1 MKHKTVSLGF
11 FLLAVAVV
19 CSAQTQDTASKE
31 TTSAKP
37 ATPAEKT
44 APKQDAQATPEN
56 KKPKKV
62 WTNDE
67 VKALPGQVSVVGE
80 PEHRVKYRQRVDYD
94 SPSDEGDYQDGQIEN
109 YRQQIAEL
117 RNQIDA
123 ADQRIAELKNF
134 KGENS
139 SPTGGINP
147 HQGYNMV
154 PLEEQVK
161 QLEAKK
167 KQLQAQIDDL
177 ENEARKNGID
187 PGKLR

>member
-1 MKHKTVSLGF
+1 MKHRTLCLGF
-11 FLLAVAVV
+11 FLVAAAVV
-19 CSAQTQDTASKE
+19 CSAQTQDTASKD
-31 TTSAKP
+31 TTNAKP
-37 ATPAEKT
+37 AAPADKT
-44 APKQDAQATPEN
+44 APNQDAQATPEK

-62 WTNDE
+62 WTNEE
-67 VKALPGQVSVVGE
+67 VKALPGEVSVVGE
-80 PEHRVKYRQRVDYD
+80 PDHRVKYKQRGEYD
-94 SPSDEGDYQDGQIEN
+94 SPSDEGDNQAGQIKN

-123 ADQRIAELKNF
+123 ADQRIAALKNF

-154 PLEEQVK
+154 PLEDQVK

-167 KQLQAQIDDL
+167 KELQAQIDDL